1 MRPDKAA
8 PRAHGDR
15 ASIGFPCP
23 CSKTYPVWNR
33 FVFAAFFVGLLV
45 SGILQRYGLGA
56 ENLVWSLMFTIQPL
70 GCVSYSVAV
79 LPGWLQPICW
89 ALCRRPMFSRACAA
103 C

>member
-1 MRPDKAA
+1 MKIATD
-8 PRAHGDR
+8 
-15 ASIGFPCP
+15 GFNLWALG
-23 CSKTYPVWNR
+23 V
-33 FVFAAFFVGLLV
+33 VFAAFFVGLLV

-79 LPGWLQPICW
+79 LPGWLQ
-89 ALCRRPMFSRACAA
+89 LCRRPMFSRACAA